1 MEYIR
6 HLISLFTEWLFRN
19 DNDGIFGKILVIVFF
34 FYLTLITVFY
44 IIDTI
49 IRLIKVVYNTIKTK
63 NHGREKNKI

>member
-19 DNDGIFGKILVIVFF
+19 DSDGIFGKILVIVFF